1 MRVKTITFISWLIFC
16 TVLCAQEPITRVCLN
31 DVCVEA
37 EIADI
42 DALRQ
47 RGLMYRE
54 GLPESKGMLFVFE
67 KEARYSFWMKNMRF
81 PLDIIWIDKDKRI
94 VDIKTDVPTCNQTC
108 ESLTPGDKAL
118 YVLEVNAGFAKKNEI
133 KIGDR
138 VSF

>member
-1 MRVKTITFISWLIFC
+1 MFRGGL
-16 TVLCAQEPITRVCLN
+16 
-31 DVCVEA
+31 
-37 EIADI
+37 ADN
-42 DALRQ
+42 R
-47 RGLMYRE
+47 
-54 GLPESKGMLFVFE
+54 GMLFLFPQE
-67 KEARYSFWMKNMRF
+67 NFYPFWMKNMRF